1 MVKRLK
7 EFELPTPDG
16 VATMMI
22 AGERDMGKGYGI
34 YFAPDTERIHCS
46 ELVQRIHQAGAGV
59 TIGEVQ
65 RFGDMDFSGADA
77 RRMLK
82 DRLGKRSPVD
92 QPVVT
97 PTSLF
102 RSLKLIAVD
111 SVGSAPSILR

>member
-7 EFELPTPDG
+7 EFELLTPNV

-22 AGERDMGKGYGI
+22 VGERDTGKGYDI
-34 YFAPDTERIHCS
+34 HYAPDMERIHCS

-82 DRLGKRSPVD
+82 DRFGER
-92 QPVVT
+92 
-97 PTSLF
+97 F
-102 RSLKLIAVD
+102 R
-111 SVGSAPSILR
+111 